1 LKKITQINIV
11 LNEYFEHNKN
21 VQKVP
26 VAFMMSYFVLA
37 GIFKNDESKGKSI
50 QNFLRRLEEKN
61 QLHLIPFAKVE
72 QKNITKKWFFE
83 RAYYKPVVEEPKSKL
98 KKSKKISF
106 KNSDAFY
113 VLGLCNKVLIS
124 KFEITHKE
132 FYFNNCL
139 NLNDLEKVSV
149 DGFYPNLKLGIKFL
163 DKATQIKS
171 KSRSL
176 FFTEKAI
183 LEDNDYLLIFI
194 SYKKFTHLASGQ
206 LVRRMQEDLEVL
218 RTILEPYYPKTTLF

>member
-72 QKNITKKWFFE
+72 QKNITKKWFFT
-83 RAYYKPVVEEPKSKL
+83 RASYKPILLEQNTPRKIK
-98 KKSKKISF
+98 KKISY
-106 KNSDAFY
+106 KESDTFY
-113 VLGLCNKVLIS
+113 VLGLCNKILIS
-124 KFEITHKE
+124 KFEPFRQEIEIVNPNSQEKEKIKIDGIYPSLKIAIKYVEKSKKNLFLKTKTHCVIKATLKQE
-132 FYFNNCL
+132 EYQIIFLSYKNFKHLTLGQLERNVKL
-139 NLNDLEKVSV
+139 DLE
-149 DGFYPNLKLGIKFL
+149 NIRGIL
-163 DKATQIKS
+163 DP
-171 KSRSL
+171 
-176 FFTEKAI
+176 F
-183 LEDNDYLLIFI
+183 
-194 SYKKFTHLASGQ
+194 
-206 LVRRMQEDLEVL
+206 
-218 RTILEPYYPKTTLF
+218 YPKTTLF